1 MMNEYLIRY
10 IDYYNDSTCE
20 DIVYARSK
28 EEAIDRFKRSKFKYW
43 RILEVE
49 LVKENIK
56 LC

>member
-20 DIVYARSK
+20 DVIYARSK
-28 EEAIDRFKRSKFKYW
+28 EEAIDKFKRSKFKYW

-49 LVKENIK
+49 LVKENVR
-56 LC
+56 